1 MNNRGLYKPVLLI
14 CVFAMMLSCKQERV
28 LHPVVFDSSFN
39 GARLDSIE
47 VLGADKYIVH
57 IDPAFE
63 SVNKSPWFAFG
74 VTAKSEKEIELQLD
88 YGKYKHRYIP
98 KLSLDKKSWKKIH
111 TSKIKIDTTSGIAT
125 LKLTVSS
132 QKLYVAAQEIETS
145 EDTYAW
151 LDSILSKHE
160 FLKKEIAGKT
170 AKLHYNYVVTSTS
183 NVA

>member
-88 YGKYKHRYIP
+88 YGKY
-98 KLSLDKKSWKKIH
+98 
-111 TSKIKIDTTSGIAT
+111 
-125 LKLTVSS
+125 
-132 QKLYVAAQEIETS
+132 
-145 EDTYAW
+145 
-151 LDSILSKHE
+151 
-160 FLKKEIAGKT
+160 
-170 AKLHYNYVVTSTS
+170 
-183 NVA
+183 